1 MTNSKKEGEQGIM
14 TGEEL
19 INALEE
25 RNWHETDVGGD
36 VVHSLGPTTI
46 SCDEKYIAYLDRRCD
61 GETTHSVKTT
71 LKDCILKGNY
81 LYFSIGNDVVISRF
95 LQKR

>member
-1 MTNSKKEGEQGIM
+1 MTR
-14 TGEEL
+14 EEL

-25 RNWHETDVGGD
+25 RNWHKTC
-36 VVHSLGPTTI
+36 VVYSFGPTTI

-81 LYFSIGNDVVISRF
+81 LYFSIGNDVVIRRF

>member
-1 MTNSKKEGEQGIM
+1 MTR
-14 TGEEL
+14 EEL
-19 INALEE
+19 INALEK
-25 RNWHETDVGGD
+25 RNWHKSDVDGG
-36 VVHSLGPTTI
+36 VVYSFGPTTI
-46 SCDEKYIAYLDRRCD
+46 TCNEKYISYFDRRCD
-61 GETTHSVKTT
+61 GETTHSVRTT

>member
-1 MTNSKKEGEQGIM
+1 M

-19 INALEE
+19 INALEK
-25 RNWHETDVGGD
+25 RNWHKREVDGG
-36 VVHSLGPTTI
+36 VVYSFGPTTI
-46 SCDEKYIAYLDRRCD
+46 SCDEKYISYFDRRCD
-61 GETTHSVKTT
+61 GETTHSVGTT
-71 LKDCILKGNY
+71 LEHCVLKGNY

>member
-1 MTNSKKEGEQGIM
+1 MTR
-14 TGEEL
+14 EEL

-25 RNWHETDVGGD
+25 RNWHETG
-36 VVHSLGPTTI
+36 VVYSFGPTTI
-46 SCDEKYIAYLDRRCD
+46 TCDEQNIVYLDRRCD

>member
-1 MTNSKKEGEQGIM
+1 MTR
-14 TGEEL
+14 EEL

-25 RNWHETDVGGD
+25 RNWHKSDVDGG
-36 VVHSLGPTTI
+36 VVYSFGPTTI
-46 SCDEKYIAYLDRRCD
+46 SCDEKHIAYLDRRCD

-71 LKDCILKGNY
+71 LDNCVLEGNY